1 MRRVPV
7 FCAAALGLLTALVVV
22 RFGPLVRLDDAVS
35 EAARRAALR
44 HDGWRTVMSA
54 ITHSADSPVLL
65 AAGLLLAAVLLWRR
79 WRTGLW
85 FLLGAT
91 TAATVVR
98 LTVLTLVHRPR
109 PVDRLTPTAGW
120 AFPSGH
126 TTSSAVTAGV
136 VVVLG
141 CAVLSGRRSRRVL
154 VAVAGTW
161 AVLVGVS
168 RVALL
173 AHWPSDVLGG
183 WLLATAVT
191 VAFARGLR
199 VQRSFSSTRQGSPQR
214 SPQRD
219 DDQDNPATIPSA

>member
-1 MRRVPV
+1 
-7 FCAAALGLLTALVVV
+7 
-22 RFGPLVRLDDAVS
+22 
-35 EAARRAALR
+35 
-44 HDGWRTVMSA
+44 MSA

-65 AAGLLLAAVLLWRR
+65 AAGLLMAAVLLWRR
-79 WRTGLW
+79 WLTGLW

-98 LTVLTLVHRPR
+98 LTVLALVHRPR
-109 PVDRLTPTAGW
+109 PVDRLTPAAGW

-154 VAVAGTW
+154 VAVAVTW

-183 WLLATAVT
+183 WLLATAVI

-199 VQRSFSSTRQGSPQR
+199 VRRSFGSTRPPSAR
-214 SPQRD
+214 RD
-219 DDQDNPATIPSA
+219 DDPGRPATVPSA